1 MKVRNLLFGTMIACA
16 FVACSNDDDPIS
28 GGGENNGDG
37 KTYVEV
43 NAKSAITKA
52 AADEA
57 ITSLTLIVADNSGKI
72 EAIAD
77 NASEKGNGSLSRK
90 ASVTPGQKKVI
101 MLANVTVAESYI
113 GKNLSAVAALTNDIT
128 SETDG
133 NLSMNSV
140 VYDIIV
146 KANATTYLGYSGTT
160 SASEV
165 YLTDAP
171 NDGVKLYRN
180 VAKVVL
186 NTIKVTEE
194 LGAGNSQYPNA
205 KLDVKSVY
213 IANAKNK
220 TSLLPVDFS
229 EWGETQVSSDFSWL
243 AGLSTIVE
251 SGEGIKFKVEEVQN
265 ATGAY
270 LAAYDNKSIS
280 ATGETTTF
288 DKSFYVYENLNTS
301 ASNAAAK
308 TLLVIKGD
316 FSYDA
321 WDATAEKVSRVTE
334 SDRYYT
340 IAIGRTGFEQ
350 GFSLPD
356 NFKTL
361 RGGAEGVNG
370 AAVNNAFD
378 VLRNLQYN
386 ISLTVK
392 GMGYKTPGGESDK
405 QVLDVQVQVVPFGY
419 VNQDVEIE

>member
-194 LGAGNSQYPNA
+194 LGAGNSQYPNG
-205 KLDVKSVY
+205 KWDVKSVY
-213 IANAKNK
+213 IADANNK
-220 TSLLPVDFS
+220 TS
-229 EWGETQVSSDFSWL
+229 
-243 AGLSTIVE
+243 
-251 SGEGIKFKVEEVQN
+251 
-265 ATGAY
+265 
-270 LAAYDNKSIS
+270 
-280 ATGETTTF
+280 
-288 DKSFYVYENLNTS
+288 
-301 ASNAAAK
+301 
-308 TLLVIKGD
+308 
-316 FSYDA
+316 
-321 WDATAEKVSRVTE
+321 
-334 SDRYYT
+334 
-340 IAIGRTGFEQ
+340 
-350 GFSLPD
+350 
-356 NFKTL
+356 
-361 RGGAEGVNG
+361 
-370 AAVNNAFD
+370 
-378 VLRNLQYN
+378 
-386 ISLTVK
+386 
-392 GMGYKTPGGESDK
+392 
-405 QVLDVQVQVVPFGY
+405 
-419 VNQDVEIE
+419 